1 MPTPP
6 GSGQPIGTPPPAGAH
21 INPYLRRDPHERA
34 QRLARA
40 LVSDIVTYYPE
51 KHAEGVRDGTLTE
64 LFRDEV
70 KKSYDDYVTHVGP
83 ELAQSTTYFQDA
95 LNEVLAGGKRLF

>member
-6 GSGQPIGTPPPAGAH
+6 AAGRQIQTPPAPGAH

-34 QRLARA
+34 QRLSRA

-64 LFRDEV
+64 LFRDEI
-70 KKSYDDYVTHVGP
+70 KKSYDDYVTQVGP

-95 LNEVLAGGKRLF
+95 LNEVLGGGKRLF